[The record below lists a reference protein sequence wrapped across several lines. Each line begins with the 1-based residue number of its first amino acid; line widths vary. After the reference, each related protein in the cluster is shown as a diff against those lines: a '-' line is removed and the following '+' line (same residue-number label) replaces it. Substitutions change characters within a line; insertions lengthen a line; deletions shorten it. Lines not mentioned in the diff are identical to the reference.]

1 MRLNFESL
9 VYDLPEDVLRAE
21 LAGDFDRER
30 RLIERRLADA
40 RLSDGMRDR
49 LLVER
54 ELIDRRLRRYMLTR
68 AEAIAACK
76 KRIRDFTEEEFD
88 RLEDDGC
95 MDSFYINGERRYL
108 SSAAGT
114 LIHMFPTIAA
124 RTDEAEDEPGRL
136 DAYIDEITKN
146 GESAYH
152 YRVRSEVR
160 IKPAAF
166 VPGETY
172 LAHLPIPAAC
182 AQQPAGDI
190 AVFADA
196 DGDVAPVTA
205 FQRAVCY
212 RRKMDENRPF
222 AVEYEFTSRLKYVN
236 PFVDEPHIVYPDAL
250 PVCADDLAEQ
260 LPHISF
266 TPYLK
271 RLAQEIAG
279 DETRPLYLAR
289 RAYDYVTRS
298 VRYSFMRSYI
308 LIERHAEFAAL
319 NLKGDCGIQAILFI
333 TLCRLMGVP
342 ARWQSGLTVET
353 KTTGNHDWAQFYTD
367 EFGWLFADPSYG
379 GGAYRRGD
387 ERRWNFYFGNLDPFR
402 MIANRRYQTE
412 FDMPKAFERF
422 DPYDNQDGEIETE
435 TRGLDNTDY
444 DTVNT
449 TLAYQKL
456 K

>member
-54 ELIDRRLRRYMLTR
+54 ELIDRRLRRYVLTR
-68 AEAIAACK
+68 AEAIAACQ

-95 MDSFYINGERRYL
+95 MDSFYINGERKYL

-114 LIHMFPTIAA
+114 LIHMFPAIAA

-271 RLAQEIAG
+271 RLAQESP
-279 DETRPLYLAR
+279 ETRRAR
-289 RAYDYVTRS
+289 CIWRA
-298 VRYSFMRSYI
+298 
-308 LIERHAEFAAL
+308 A
-319 NLKGDCGIQAILFI
+319 
-333 TLCRLMGVP
+333 P
-342 ARWQSGLTVET
+342 
-353 KTTGNHDWAQFYTD
+353 TT
-367 EFGWLFADPSYG
+367 
-379 GGAYRRGD
+379 
-387 ERRWNFYFGNLDPFR
+387 
-402 MIANRRYQTE
+402 M
-412 FDMPKAFERF
+412 
-422 DPYDNQDGEIETE
+422 
-435 TRGLDNTDY
+435 
-444 DTVNT
+444 
-449 TLAYQKL
+449 
-456 K
+456 

>member
-9 VYDLPEDVLRAE
+9 VYDLPEDILRAE
-21 LAGDFDRER
+21 MAGDFDRER
-30 RLIERRLADA
+30 RLIDRRLADA

-54 ELIDRRLRRYMLTR
+54 ELIGRRLRRYVLTR
-68 AEAIAACK
+68 AEAIAACQA
-76 KRIRDFTEEEFD
+76 RIRDFTEEEFD

-95 MDSFYINGERRYL
+95 MDSFYVRGERRYL
-108 SSAAGT
+108 RSVAGS
-114 LIHMFPTIAA
+114 LVHMFPAIYA
-124 RTDEAEDEPGRL
+124 RANEEEDEPGRL

-152 YRVRSEVR
+152 FRVKSEVR
-160 IKPAAF
+160 MNPAAF

-182 AQQPAGDI
+182 AQQPAREI
-190 AVFADA
+190 SVFADA
-196 DGDVAPVTA
+196 DGNVAPVDA
-205 FQRAVCY
+205 LQRTVCY
-212 RRKMDENRPF
+212 RRQMNENRPF

-236 PFVDEPHIVYPDAL
+236 PFKDTPHIVYPDAL
-250 PVCADDLAEQ
+250 PVCPDDLAEQ

-271 RLAQEIAG
+271 RLAREIAG
-279 DETRPLYLAR
+279 NETRPLYLAR
-289 RAYDYVTRS
+289 RAYDYVTCI

-308 LIERHAEFAAL
+308 LMERHAEYAAL

-353 KTTGNHDWAQFYTD
+353 KTTGNHDWAQFYTE
-367 EFGWLFADPSYG
+367 EFGWLFADPSFG
-379 GGAYRRGD
+379 GGAYKRCD

-412 FDMPKAFERF
+412 FDVPKAFERF

-435 TRGLDNTDY
+435 TRGLDSTDF

-449 TLAYQKL
+449 TLVYRKL